1 MFRVQRFHKRKTPV
15 KDTTSVPIIFR
26 SAKPSDMIEIESD
39 FFFYSYINKDN
50 ILNLFPDMQDI
61 NGWWTEIPKSD
72 YSNTSF
78 YATTNTSNLII
89 IGEERHKQIAVI
101 AKVEGSNMKGF
112 ESLQIAV
119 DPSIFV
125 KNHKYFPTEHIKAKV
140 EGSNMKGFESLQIA
154 VDPSIFVK
162 NHKYFPT
169 EHIKKDTVS
178 EIQLFRITDISA
190 NDFGMSYNCT
200 ECKIPIGLFNVTR
213 IIH

>member
-1 MFRVQRFHKRKTPV
+1 MFRVQRFHKRKAPL
-15 KDTTSVPIIFR
+15 KDTASVPIIFR

-89 IGEERHKQIAVI
+89 IGNERHKQIAVI

-112 ESLQIAV
+112 ESLQVAI

-125 KNHKYFPTEHIKAKV
+125 KNHKYFPIER
-140 EGSNMKGFESLQIA
+140 
-154 VDPSIFVK
+154 
-162 NHKYFPT
+162 
-169 EHIKKDTVS
+169 IKKDTVS
-178 EIQLFRITDISA
+178 EIQLFRITDIPA
-190 NDFGMSYNCT
+190 NEFGMSYNCT
-200 ECKIPIGLFNVTR
+200 ECKIPIGLFKVTR